1 MSLEATREEMA
12 SEGGIPSPEDMA
24 RAGIYDL
31 LAALLHRPPSAE
43 ALARIAGLQPGE
55 GEIGRAVKSLA
66 GMARV
71 MDPESIEREHTALFI
86 GLGRGELVPYASYYR
101 TGFLNEKP
109 LADLRADMA
118 RLGITRAPE
127 VMEPED
133 GIASLCEM
141 MAGLILGR
149 FGEPASLAVQNEFF
163 RAHLEPWA
171 RHFFSDLEKASSAA
185 FYAPVGALGRAM
197 MEIEAEMF
205 RMIGEG
211 APIGPVAGTA

>member
-1 MSLEATREEMA
+1 MTMERAEASTLLAEED
-12 SEGGIPSPEDMA
+12 IA
-24 RAGIYDL
+24 RAAIYDL
-31 LAALLHRPPSAE
+31 LAALLHRPPDAA
-43 ALARIAGLQPGE
+43 ALARIATLEPGE

-86 GLGRGELVPYASYYR
+86 GIGRGELVPYASYYR

-118 RLGITRAPE
+118 RLSITRAPE

-163 RAHLEPWA
+163 RAHIAPWA

-197 MEIEAEMF
+197 MDVEEEMF
-205 RMIGEG
+205 RMVGEG
-211 APIGPVAGTA
+211 EAIGPVAGSA

>member
-1 MSLEATREEMA
+1 MTTETAEANTLLAEED
-12 SEGGIPSPEDMA
+12 IA
-24 RAGIYDL
+24 RAAIYDL
-31 LAALLHRPPSAE
+31 LAALLHRPPDAA
-43 ALARIAGLQPGE
+43 ALARIAALEPGE

-86 GLGRGELVPYASYYR
+86 GIGRGELVPYASYYR

-109 LADLRADMA
+109 LADLRADME
-118 RLGITRAPE
+118 RLSISRAPG

-163 RAHLEPWA
+163 RAHLAPWA

-185 FYAPVGALGRAM
+185 FYAPVGTLGRAM
-197 MEIEAEMF
+197 MDVEEEMF

-211 APIGPVAGTA
+211 EAIGPVAGSA